1 MRSLQVRV
9 AVSAGLVL
17 LLFVL
22 LTSAALERAFRE
34 SARAAREERL
44 LGELYLLMA
53 AANQEE
59 DRLRLPPTLAES
71 RFSVPGSGLYGQVA
85 DADGTPIWRSPSAL
99 GISVPFNTGLA
110 MGERRFSLRS
120 GPGGTRYF
128 VESFGVGWAT
138 HRSPRLYTFSV
149 AEDLREFDQ
158 QLAQFRRS
166 LAGWLGAMAVLLLA
180 VLWVT
185 LRWGLGPLRRV
196 TGEVGAIEGGKQAR
210 ITGRYPTELRALT
223 ENLNALLA
231 HEKAQ
236 QERLQNALGDLSHS
250 LKTPLA
256 VIRNSLP
263 PTDLESDGSEE
274 IEAQL
279 ARMEGVIE
287 YQLQRARLTGL
298 ARLGTSVPLR
308 ATVERILA
316 SLHKVYPEKTIE
328 VVVRATDSA
337 TFCGLEGDLMEM
349 LGNILDNAFKWCS
362 SRVRVSIRPE
372 DPGHRVD
379 VEDDGPGIDPARAQR
394 LQERGSRADER
405 MPGHGIGLAVVRDIC
420 GAYRGRLVLGRSEL
434 GGARVSLLLP

>member
-17 LLFVL
+17 LLFVV

-59 DRLRLPPTLAES
+59 DSLRLPPTLAES

-85 DADGTPIWRSPSAL
+85 DADGKPIWRSPSVL
-99 GISVPFNTGLA
+99 GIEVPFDTGFR
-110 MGERRFSLRS
+110 MGERRFSLRA
-120 GPGGTRYF
+120 GPGGARYF

-138 HRSPRLYTFSV
+138 DRNPRLYTFSV
-149 AEDLREFDQ
+149 AESLREFNQ

-185 LRWGLGPLRRV
+185 LRWGLAPLRRV
-196 TGEVGAIEGGKQAR
+196 AGEVRSVESGHQER
-210 ITGRYPTELRALT
+210 ITGGYPTELQALT

-236 QERLQNALGDLSHS
+236 QQRLENALGDLSHS

-263 PTDLESDGSEE
+263 STDLACEGSEE

-287 YQLQRARLTGL
+287 YQLRRARLTGL
-298 ARLGTSVPLR
+298 ARLGTAVPMR
-308 ATVERILA
+308 ATVERLLA
-316 SLHKVYPEKTIE
+316 SLEKVYREKAVE
-328 VVVRATDSA
+328 VQVRGTDSA
-337 TFCGLEGDLMEM
+337 TFRGLEGDLMEM
-349 LGNILDNAFKWCS
+349 LGNILDNAFKWCR
-362 SRVRVSIRPE
+362 SRVQVSIRAE
-372 DPGHRVD
+372 GSGHRVEVD
-379 VEDDGPGIDPARAQR
+379 DDGPGIDPAKAER
-394 LQERGSRADER
+394 LLERGSRADER
-405 MPGHGIGLAVVRDIC
+405 VPGHGIGLAVVRDIC
-420 GAYRGRLVLGRSEL
+420 RAYRGRLLLERSEL

>member
-110 MGERRFSLRS
+110 MGKRRFSLRS

-362 SRVRVSIRPE
+362 SRVRVSVRPE